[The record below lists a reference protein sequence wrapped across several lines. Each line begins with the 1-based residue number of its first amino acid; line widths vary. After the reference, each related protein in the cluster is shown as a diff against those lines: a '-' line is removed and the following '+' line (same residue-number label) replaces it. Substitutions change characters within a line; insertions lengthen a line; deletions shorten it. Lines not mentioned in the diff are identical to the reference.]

1 MAVPAIAAL
10 LVLASLAS
18 PHHRAALLCAIA
30 IFLWAT
36 GSLSEAVTSLA
47 FFSAALLAGIA
58 PPAVVFS
65 GFSSSAFWLVV
76 SGLILG
82 AAARETGLA
91 VQLAARATPV
101 LDGPYRR
108 ALGGVVLLGVA
119 LAFVV
124 PSAMGRIALLLPVL
138 EALAD
143 ARGHARG
150 SRARE
155 GLLLAGVL
163 GTYLPSSA
171 ILPANVP
178 NNVLSGVAEA
188 VLGSAPGYLQYLR
201 IHFPVLGAAKA
212 LLVWAVLA
220 VAYGKEARCGPAQRR
235 PASPTSTGG
244 RRLAVVLLATT
255 GLFATDAWHH
265 VPSAW
270 IAMAAAVAC
279 LLPPLEILPRG
290 AIGRLSFEPA
300 LFVAGVMGL
309 GAVIVH
315 VGLGGALAA
324 GAAPLLG
331 LSPGAPAA
339 SWLRIGALATVV
351 GLFTTL
357 PGVPA
362 VLTPLTDGLAAA
374 SSLGAQAVLAAQV
387 LGFSTPLLPYQAP
400 PLALAM
406 ETELSR
412 RALTRM
418 TLATAAATI
427 LLLWPL
433 DALWLS
439 TLRWLAAG

>member
-18 PHHRAALLCAIA
+18 PHHKAALLCGIA

-65 GFSSSAFWLVV
+65 GFSSSAFWLVL

-315 VGLGGALAA
+315 VGLGGALA
-324 GAAPLLG
+324 
-331 LSPGAPAA
+331 
-339 SWLRIGALATVV
+339 TVV

>member
-18 PHHRAALLCAIA
+18 PHHKAALLCGIA

-65 GFSSSAFWLVV
+65 GFSSSAFWLVL

-91 VQLAARATPV
+91 VQLAGRATPV

-315 VGLGGALAA
+315 VGLGGALA
-324 GAAPLLG
+324 
-331 LSPGAPAA
+331 
-339 SWLRIGALATVV
+339 TVV